1 LKADL
6 GSGEQRA
13 ASAPRAFLR
22 SPLAPRIA
30 LCFLAF
36 IMIGANDGAVG
47 VLLPSLRAH
56 YGVDKGTISLVFLL
70 VTAGFLA
77 AATSSG
83 LLVHKLGVRIF
94 LSLGGAAFLTAV
106 GTIYLMP
113 PFLALLLAMLI
124 MGFGL
129 GIIDAGLNA
138 YVAGLPNNS
147 ALLNYLHA
155 FYGLGALLGPAVATV
170 FLEMVHWS
178 WNSVYLLW
186 VALSLLV
193 LTGFATLFRERRGP
207 AQPALESH
215 TGNVLAASLK
225 LRVVWLA
232 AFFLLFYVG
241 AEVTLGTWSFSL
253 LTEERHEPALLSGW
267 VVSGFW
273 LGLTLG
279 RASLGW
285 VIQRLGNVR
294 SIQLCL
300 AGVVIGMLLGWLVPT
315 MPASAAG
322 LWLAG
327 FSLGPIF
334 PTTIAL
340 TSQLVPPRLLPTAVG
355 FLASLGSSG
364 AALFPWLAGNLAEW
378 FGLWL
383 ILPYVVALTIAMLA
397 LWLALQATSRPT
409 QPETP

>member
-1 LKADL
+1 
-6 GSGEQRA
+6 
-13 ASAPRAFLR
+13 
-22 SPLAPRIA
+22 
-30 LCFLAF
+30 
-36 IMIGANDGAVG
+36 MIGANDGAVG

-70 VTAGFLA
+70 VTAGFLV

-83 LLVHKLGVRIF
+83 ILVHKLGVRLF

-106 GTIYLMP
+106 GAIYLMP

-155 FYGLGALLGPAVATV
+155 FYGLGALLGPAVATI
-170 FLEMVHWS
+170 FLEMLNWS

-186 VALSLLV
+186 LTLSLLV
-193 LTGFATLFRERRGP
+193 LTGFATLFRERTAP
-207 AQPALESH
+207 AQPVLEAH

-285 VIQRLGNVR
+285 VIQRLGNIR

-300 AGVVIGMLLGWLVPT
+300 AGVVVGMVLVWLVPA

-340 TSQLVPPRLLPTAVG
+340 ISQLVPPRLLPTAVG

-383 ILPYVVALTIAMLA
+383 ILPYVVALTIVMLA
-397 LWLALQATSRPT
+397 LWLALQASSRPT
-409 QPETP
+409 PPETL

>member
-1 LKADL
+1 
-6 GSGEQRA
+6 
-13 ASAPRAFLR
+13 
-22 SPLAPRIA
+22 
-30 LCFLAF
+30 
-36 IMIGANDGAVG
+36 MIGANDGAMG
-47 VLLPSLRAH
+47 VLLPSLRSH
-56 YGVDKGTISLVFLL
+56 YGVDKGTVSFVFLL
-70 VTAGFLA
+70 ITAGYLV

-83 LLVHKLGVRIF
+83 ILVHRLGIRLF
-94 LSLGGAAFLTAV
+94 LSLGGASFLTAV
-106 GTIYLMP
+106 GMISLMP
-113 PFLALLLAMLI
+113 PFLALLSAMMI

-138 YVAGLPNNS
+138 YVAGLPNNTG
-147 ALLNYLHA
+147 LLNYLHA
-155 FYGLGALLGPAVATV
+155 FYGLGALLGPAVAST
-170 FLEMVHWS
+170 FLEALHWN

-186 VALSLLV
+186 VSLSLVV
-193 LTGFATLFRERRGP
+193 LAGFATLFRRRSGAVEP
-207 AQPALESH
+207 TTEEH

-232 AFFLLFYVG
+232 ALFLLFYVG

-279 RASLGW
+279 RALLG
-285 VIQRLGNVR
+285 VVAQRLGNVR
-294 SIQLCL
+294 MIQLCL
-300 AGVVIGMLLGWLVPT
+300 VGVVVGVALVWLAPPMLT
-315 MPASAAG
+315 SAAG

-340 TSQLVPPRLLPTAVG
+340 MSQLVPARLLASAVG
-355 FLASLGSSG
+355 FLASLGSMG

-378 FGLWL
+378 VGLWL
-383 ILPYVVALTIAMLA
+383 VLPYVIALTVVMLA
-397 LWLALQATSRPT
+397 LWFGLQVSGRKTTSSEAESLPT
-409 QPETP
+409 

>member
-1 LKADL
+1 
-6 GSGEQRA
+6 
-13 ASAPRAFLR
+13 
-22 SPLAPRIA
+22 
-30 LCFLAF
+30 
-36 IMIGANDGAVG
+36 MIGANDGAMG

-56 YGVDKGTISLVFLL
+56 YGLDKGTISFVFLL
-70 VTAGFLA
+70 ITGGFLVA
-77 AATSSG
+77 ASSSG
-83 LLVHKLGVRIF
+83 ILVHRLGIRLF

-106 GTIYLMP
+106 GMVSLMP
-113 PFLALLLAMLI
+113 PFLALLSAMMI

-138 YVAGLPNNS
+138 YVAGLPNNAS
-147 ALLNYLHA
+147 LLNYLHA
-155 FYGLGALLGPAVATV
+155 FYGLGALLGPAIASS
-170 FLEMVHWS
+170 FLEALHWN

-186 VALSLLV
+186 VGLSLVV
-193 LTGFATLFRERRGP
+193 LAGFATLFRQRNRAEETGM
-207 AQPALESH
+207 EEH
-215 TGNVLAASLK
+215 TGNVLAASLR

-232 AFFLLFYVG
+232 ALFLLFYVG

-279 RASLGW
+279 RAMLGA
-285 VIQRLGNVR
+285 VALRLGNVR
-294 SIQLCL
+294 MIQICL
-300 AGVVIGMLLGWLVPT
+300 AGVVVGVLLVWLAPLMLT
-315 MPASAAG
+315 SAVG

-340 TSQLVPPRLLPTAVG
+340 MSQLVPARLLAGAVG
-355 FLASLGSSG
+355 FMSSLGSMG

-378 FGLWL
+378 VGLWL
-383 ILPYVVALTIAMLA
+383 VLPYVIALTAAMLA
-397 LWLALQATSRPT
+397 LWFGLQVSSRRAVSSSVSMLMLDHD
-409 QPETP
+409 

>member
-1 LKADL
+1 
-6 GSGEQRA
+6 
-13 ASAPRAFLR
+13 
-22 SPLAPRIA
+22 
-30 LCFLAF
+30 
-36 IMIGANDGAVG
+36 MIGANDGAIG
-47 VLLPSLRAH
+47 ILLPSLRAH

-70 VTAGFLA
+70 VTAGFLV

-83 LLVHKLGVRIF
+83 LLVHRLGARLF
-94 LSLGGAAFLTAV
+94 LSLGGAAFFTAV
-106 GTIYLMP
+106 ATIWLMP

-155 FYGLGALLGPAVATV
+155 FYGLGALLGPAIATI
-170 FLEMVHWS
+170 FLEVIHWS

-186 VALSLLV
+186 VTLSLLV
-193 LTGFATLFRERRGP
+193 LAGFATLFRERSDP
-207 AQPALESH
+207 AQPVLEAH

-285 VIQRLGNVR
+285 VAQRLGNVR
-294 SIQLCL
+294 LIQLCL
-300 AGVVIGMLLGWLVPT
+300 AGVVVGMILVWLVPA

-340 TSQLVPPRLLPTAVG
+340 ASQLVPPRLLPSAVG

-378 FGLWL
+378 VGLWL

-397 LWLALQATSRPT
+397 LWFALQASSRPT
-409 QPETP
+409 QPQTP